1 MIVKAAEKMEFA
13 VVPSGLFGWIVKGR
27 KKMKALAMAKVAAV
41 IVALLGVLAGAVA
54 AEVPAPVPSDMGT
67 YAALTK
73 RDIQTAIEA
82 KVKSIRNFAVT
93 FHVVVVDA
101 GPDEVALQH
110 RACVVEGVKMYCVT
124 GNNK

>member
-54 AEVPAPVPSDMGT
+54 AEVPAPVPSDMGDVC
-67 YAALTK
+67 
-73 RDIQTAIEA
+73 RVDEA
-82 KVKSIRNFAVT
+82 R
-93 FHVVVVDA
+93 H
-101 GPDEVALQH
+101 PDGH
-110 RACVVEGVKMYCVT
+110 RGQGQEHP
-124 GNNK
+124 